1 MSVVLLKIHLCLK
14 SLQKLGVN
22 GFNKKK
28 KIVNMDASNFCASC
42 AVGEVIVESCDTNDL
57 EKQTTKFKRNA
68 FNCSSH
74 LIFS

>member
-1 MSVVLLKIHLCLK
+1 MVV
-14 SLQKLGVN
+14 N
-22 GFNKKK
+22 A
-28 KIVNMDASNFCASC
+28 DASNFCASC